1 MTDKQLKRHRINE
14 LKEKIN
20 YTEEARENFKN
31 VHPALYETNSFYLEK
46 LREEL
51 KELEKS
57 CLGIVERN
65 QRKFSRVEIERAA
78 HLHFRSAQYLGML
91 ENISLGGGF
100 INGAFKQA
108 KGDICKINMKESV
121 IHSDIVICAIGSIVR
136 VSDNGIAFEFIAMNS
151 KSYDKLEAELLAH
164 ADDPSIVGDE
174 ILENSIFAFEDG
186 LVYSTAFHYNK
197 NKLKKLLNVS

>member
-1 MTDKQLKRHRINE
+1 MTDKQVQQHRIKE
-14 LKEKIN
+14 LKAKIN

-31 VHPALYETNSFYLEK
+31 VHPALYETNSYYLER

-57 CLGIVERN
+57 CLGIVENN

-78 HLHFRSAQYLGML
+78 HLYFRSAQYLGIM
-91 ENISLGGGF
+91 ENLSLGGGF
-100 INGAFKQA
+100 INGAFRQA

-121 IHSDIVICAIGSIVR
+121 MHSDIVICAIGSIVR

-151 KSYDKLEAELLAH
+151 KSYNRLETDLLAH

-174 ILENSIFAFEDG
+174 ILEHSLFTFEDE
-186 LVYSTAFHYNK
+186 LVYSTAFHYDK
-197 NKLKKLLNVS
+197 NKLKKLLTIP